1 MRVFHYTVVNY
12 LPAIFER
19 KMLMPT
25 AKAIKE
31 EQAVWFST
39 NLEWEESA
47 NKAYHSGD
55 GIPIEGN
62 KWETYKIY
70 GGLARIE
77 VTPEIATYD
86 WEQYKKKSK
95 ISEKRSLEIEEYAA
109 KHNANPKEW
118 RASFEPVH
126 KDNFMNIEVLDWDN
140 QLWEDYMVAYEKAKE
155 EIEKHHHKH

>member
-1 MRVFHYTVVNY
+1 MRVFHYTVVNF

-25 AKAIKE
+25 AKAVRE

-39 NLEWEESA
+39 NPEWEESA

-55 GIPIEGN
+55 GIPIEGT
-62 KWETYKIY
+62 KWDTYKIY
-70 GGLARIE
+70 GGLSRIE
-77 VTPEIATYD
+77 VSPDIATCN

-95 ISEKRSLEIEEYAA
+95 ISDEKSQEIEGLAA
-109 KHNANPKEW
+109 KCNADTKEW

-126 KDNFMNIEVLDWDN
+126 KDNFISVEVLDWDR
-140 QLWEDYMVAYEKAKE
+140 QVWEDYMVAYDKAKK
-155 EIEKHHHKH
+155 EIEAHHSN

>member
-19 KMLMPT
+19 NMLMPT
-25 AKAIKE
+25 AKNSEE

-39 NLEWEESA
+39 NPEWEETA

-62 KWETYKIY
+62 KWDSYKIY

-77 VTPEIATYD
+77 VAPEIAPYN
-86 WEQYKKKSK
+86 WEQYKKKSN
-95 ISEKRSLEIEEYAA
+95 ISMEKAQEIEARAA
-109 KHNANPKEW
+109 ECKADPEEW
-118 RASFEPVH
+118 RISFEPVP
-126 KDNFMNIEVLDWDN
+126 KDNFISIEVLDWDN
-140 QLWEDYMVAYEKAKE
+140 QVWEDFMVAYEKTKKKME
-155 EIEKHHHKH
+155 DHHHE

>member
-1 MRVFHYTVVNY
+1 MRVFHYTVVNF

-25 AKAIKE
+25 AKEVKE

-39 NLEWEESA
+39 NPEWEETA

-62 KWETYKIY
+62 KWDTYKIY

-77 VTPEIATYD
+77 VDPEVATCN

-95 ISEKRSLEIEEYAA
+95 ISDEKSRKIEEYAA
-109 KHNANPKEW
+109 RHHADPKEW
-118 RASFEPVH
+118 LVSFEPVH
-126 KDNFMNIEVLDWDN
+126 KDKFISVEVFNWDN
-140 QLWEDYMVAYEKAKE
+140 QVWEDYMVAYEKAKK
-155 EIEKHHHKH
+155 EIEQHH

>member
-25 AKAIKE
+25 AKDSEK

-39 NLEWEESA
+39 NPEWEETA

-62 KWETYKIY
+62 KWDSYKIY

-77 VTPEIATYD
+77 VAPEIAPYN
-86 WEQYKKKSK
+86 WEQYKKKSN
-95 ISEKRSLEIEEYAA
+95 IPMEKAQEIEAHAA
-109 KHNANPKEW
+109 KYNADPGEW
-118 RASFEPVH
+118 RVSFEPVS
-126 KDNFMNIEVLDWDN
+126 KDNFLSIEVLDWDN
-140 QLWEDYMVAYEKAKE
+140 QVWEDFMVAYEKTKKSLE
-155 EIEKHHHKH
+155 DHHHE

>member
-25 AKAIKE
+25 AKDSEK

-39 NLEWEESA
+39 NPEWEETA

-55 GIPIEGN
+55 GIPIQGN
-62 KWETYKIY
+62 KWDSYKIY

-77 VTPEIATYD
+77 VAPEIAPYN
-86 WEQYKKKSK
+86 WERYKEKSS
-95 ISEKRSLEIEEYAA
+95 IPTEKAQEIEAHAA
-109 KHNANPKEW
+109 ECNADPEEW
-118 RASFEPVH
+118 RVSFEPVP
-126 KDNFMNIEVLDWDN
+126 KDNFIRVEVLDWDN
-140 QLWEDYMVAYEKAKE
+140 QVWEDFMVAFEKTKKSLE
-155 EIEKHHHKH
+155 DHHHE